1 MWNARLGESQP
12 GIKNTR
18 RNINNIRC
26 VDNPTLIV
34 ENEEELKRIL
44 EEESEKVG
52 LKLNTEK
59 KKKN

>member
-12 GIKNTR
+12 GIKNTG